1 MAGMGFTNEN
11 WYEADSE
18 ELLAEV
24 AVTVTTT
31 EFPACWMELDRD
43 RRGDT
48 PGSLYGPSDRCG
60 DALNGRLELGRTDQ
74 TNRTGVLPV

>member
-1 MAGMGFTNEN
+1 MAGVGFTNEN

-24 AVTVTTT
+24 AGYSGNGICRHAGWSLIETVS
-31 EFPACWMELDRD
+31 
-43 RRGDT
+43 GDT
-48 PGSLYGPSDRCG
+48 PGSLYGPGDRCG
-60 DALNGRLELGRTDQ
+60 NALNGRLELGRTDQ